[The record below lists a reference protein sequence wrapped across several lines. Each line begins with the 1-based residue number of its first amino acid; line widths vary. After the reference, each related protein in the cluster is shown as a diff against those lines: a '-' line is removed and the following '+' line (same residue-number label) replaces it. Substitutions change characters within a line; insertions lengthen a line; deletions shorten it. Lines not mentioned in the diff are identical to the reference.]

1 MQKSFLFF
9 RKSIDDRSPLAE
21 YVDTYDDPNGSK
33 SRFIQTQVA
42 QGRSTWAQVFDA
54 YVQSG
59 YYSKFIR
66 DISRIFSPEE
76 IQQINRN
83 IRQNHIDNASSGN
96 SPTATLLRGAS
107 LSDDGNEIDLPEE
120 SRQMLRQQEPSLR
133 RLLVGNHGIYAESSS
148 PNAGE
153 MIRVAPQGQYEH
165 WQNGDRKYYKQ
176 LRGVNYADYRPGMWY
191 AALGDYN
198 LEPQR
203 ITLRQVIDSQNP
215 FMPEEFLQHLDE
227 EDTDYPFED
236 HTDAPVKVQGIL
248 SNFSPQD
255 GGLIVNGKRYKTPE
269 HLYQSLKFKDSSHR
283 QQIVGAN
290 TAREAKEISRDLSAL
305 SEGNS
310 FRTDWQ
316 DIQDH
321 IMRWVVSQR
330 MEQQPSFR
338 QALLATGDRPII
350 EDEGSRPRTRW
361 GTTRDG
367 QSFRGQNVMGK
378 ILMSVRDQYRAQAE
392 RDRSEDSP
400 PTSNPALTEAS
411 QQPPSTVSI
420 NNNDIFNSNADA
432 IVNSVNTRLSP
443 NGRGVMGAGLAKT
456 FKDIFGENSDYF
468 RGYERAISRGEGYI
482 YDANGRVAEG
492 TRFGPGMAR
501 IYKITD
507 ADRQRAQEALGRPFT
522 PKYIIDAAVKRSWQ
536 EQSSSQ
542 WVQDAITSAGHA
554 IRESGTIFSG
564 QSEPISS
571 IVFPV
576 LGSNMGS
583 RGVNV
588 PGMPPPP
595 TREQSIQM
603 LQNGLSQYGVE
614 ASISIPNQISPAS
627 NTGAPVIQQAQSQ
640 TPASFSIADVPPQR
654 SRPKSS
660 NIEELAEIVHPASE
674 DEDHEAMRRQSRIII
689 AGPRTSTL
697 APNGDAS
704 KGELAGQ
711 ALAVWLGRSLF
722 PEHFGK
728 DLSVISGGAY
738 GSDQSGEILAEL
750 LGIPALA
757 MPARWN
763 EVGAAHSQGNSRVAG
778 PVRNA
783 AMANRATGAIITLP
797 SWHDIKF
804 KVINNGGNAAIKIDP
819 SIFGTSP
826 TRNITFSLSSENSL
840 QNIIDLLKGD
850 TSDEK
855 KDLFRETFGV
865 EIPNGL
871 KEEDIKEAMMLA
883 ISRGN
888 VDLPDSIKDSDL
900 YKEAMGKWDGQPDT
914 DEEMENIHQSRSTGS
929 ISMSQTAENRK
940 LPTIRVFRSHSRGGG
955 KIREITV
962 SPPTTALRVAVPQ
975 FVLYSSDDPE
985 KAQEDAERLKTYLG
999 MSGDTFHVP
1008 SQDEIQG
1015 RLERISSFFNGRGTD
1030 LFGRKDATQLSG
1042 YKRVA
1047 DHSYWSP
1054 SKEQIDEIEAHEL
1067 THMIDEHGLDT
1078 IPGMAAPVKIP
1089 RGAVPVIHGKQSRG
1103 SVSESFTS
1111 GSPPQTYLS
1120 MGRSSRIPPEKLSII
1135 PAVAREAVFGNG
1147 EIHPKTIVDRV
1158 RPRLQMS
1165 YKSKIFP
1172 FALWPI
1178 R

>member
-83 IRQNHIDNASSGN
+83 IRQNHIDNASAGN

-107 LSDDGNEIDLPEE
+107 LSDDGNEIDLTEE
-120 SRQMLRQQEPSLR
+120 SRQMLSQQEPSLR

-148 PNAGE
+148 PNAGR

-203 ITLRQVIDSQNP
+203 ITLRQLIDSQNT
-215 FMPEEFLQHLDE
+215 FMSDEFLQHLDE

-269 HLYQSLKFKDSSHR
+269 HLYQSLKFTDPSHR
-283 QQIVGAN
+283 QQIVNADN
-290 TAREAKEISRDLSAL
+290 AREAKQISRQLST
-305 SEGNS
+305 SPEGNS
-310 FRTDWQ
+310 FRRNWY
-316 DIQDH
+316 DIQDY

-330 MEQQPSFR
+330 MEQQPLFR

-350 EDEGSRPRTRW
+350 EHEGFRSSTRW
-361 GTTRDG
+361 GTRLEFTPDG
-367 QSFRGQNVMGK
+367 QSFRGQNIMGK

-400 PTSNPALTEAS
+400 PTSSPA
-411 QQPPSTVSI
+411 PPS
-420 NNNDIFNSNADA
+420 
-432 IVNSVNTRLSP
+432 
-443 NGRGVMGAGLAKT
+443 
-456 FKDIFGENSDYF
+456 
-468 RGYERAISRGEGYI
+468 
-482 YDANGRVAEG
+482 
-492 TRFGPGMAR
+492 
-501 IYKITD
+501 
-507 ADRQRAQEALGRPFT
+507 
-522 PKYIIDAAVKRSWQ
+522 
-536 EQSSSQ
+536 
-542 WVQDAITSAGHA
+542 
-554 IRESGTIFSG
+554 
-564 QSEPISS
+564 
-571 IVFPV
+571 
-576 LGSNMGS
+576 
-583 RGVNV
+583 
-588 PGMPPPP
+588 
-595 TREQSIQM
+595 
-603 LQNGLSQYGVE
+603 
-614 ASISIPNQISPAS
+614 QISPPS
-627 NTGAPVIQQAQSQ
+627 NTGAPVIQQSQSQ

-826 TRNITFSLSSENSL
+826 TRNVTFSLSSENSL

-985 KAQEDAERLKTYLG
+985 KAQEDAERLEAHLR
-999 MSGDTFHVP
+999 MSGGTFRVP
-1008 SQDEIQG
+1008 DQDEIQG

-1030 LFGRKDATQLSG
+1030 LFGRKDATQLSE

-1089 RGAVPVIHGKQSRG
+1089 RGAVPVIHGKQSRSRG